1 MGLILPARPNEFTV
15 VLISILLQSLPFLL
29 LGIFASALVQ
39 RYLPAETLMRWLPRR
54 PLPLVLLSSAAGF
67 VAPVCDCGVIP
78 LARRLMRKGVP
89 VYAATTLIIAAPVV
103 NPIVLLSTAVAF
115 QGDWRIVALRMSMTL
130 GVAVVIGLLV
140 RAWFPDTTPMGR
152 VSPGRGSS
160 PAAVSDR
167 SGENRHDHG
176 AGVVAHASA
185 EFCEVSFYVILGS
198 VFTAATQTLLP
209 RGDLMAIGGTRV
221 MSIVTLMPV
230 ATLLSICSEADAFV
244 ARAFATTFSIGAVLA
259 FMTIGQIV
267 DLRMGFLLFRTLRV
281 GIAALIVVLAYVL
294 VFTGALVINGMV
306 GLP

>member
-54 PLPLVLLSSAAGF
+54 PLPLILLSSAAGF

-78 LARRLMRKGVP
+78 LARRLMGKGVP

-103 NPIVLLSTAVAF
+103 NPIVLLSTVVAF
-115 QGDWRIVALRMSMTL
+115 QGDWRIVALRVSMTL
-130 GVAVVIGLLV
+130 SVAVVVGLLV
-140 RAWFPDTTPMGR
+140 RSWFPDSATAA
-152 VSPGRGSS
+152 PGAPERGGP
-160 PAAVSDR
+160 PAAASAYAR
-167 SGENRHDHG
+167 ETRQHHG
-176 AGVVAHASA
+176 PGIVAHASA
-185 EFCEVSFYVILGS
+185 EFFEVSFYVILGS

-221 MSIVTLMPV
+221 MSIVALMPV

-244 ARAFATTFSIGAVLA
+244 ARAFASTFSVGAVLA

-267 DLRMGFLLFRTLRV
+267 DLRMGFLLFRTLRG
-281 GIAALIVVLAYVL
+281 GIAALIVGLAYVI
-294 VFTGALVINGMV
+294 VFTQALVINGLLGV
-306 GLP
+306 P